1 MIADKQIEINKE
13 RLSKLQDEAIET
25 LKKLISKQSF
35 SGEEAETAIILED
48 WLKQYGFTP
57 NRQHNNV
64 WATSPEFDE
73 SKTTILLNSH
83 HDTVL
88 PNEGYTKDPFSPIVE
103 DGTLYG
109 LGSNDAGGPLVSLLA
124 TFLYFSQEGDVP
136 FNLIFAGTGEEETS
150 GPHGLNNLIPEL
162 PNFDYA
168 IVGEPTQMEMATAE
182 KGLIVL
188 ECTAKGVSGHAA
200 RDVGDNAIY
209 KAMEDINWFKTYEFG
224 NDSPKVGPV
233 KMTVT
238 VINAGTQHNVVPDT
252 CDFTVDIRTTDKVS
266 NEEVMKV
273 VKENIKSDI
282 KEASTRLRPSG
293 ISDDHP
299 IVKAAKDLDIVTF
312 GSPTMSDQAMIEGPS
327 VKMGPGDSKRS
338 HTADEYIKLDEIKHG
353 IKTYITLLK
362 QVEHN

>member
-1 MIADKQIEINKE
+1 MIADKIDIDKQ
-13 RLSKLQDEAIET
+13 RLGKLQSEAIET
-25 LKKLISKQSF
+25 LKNLISNPSY
-35 SGEEAETAIILED
+35 SGEETETALILEG
-48 WLKQYGFTP
+48 WLKEYGFEP
-57 NRQHNNV
+57 NRQFNNV
-64 WATSPEFDE
+64 WATSPGFDE
-73 SKTTILLNSH
+73 SKPTILLNSH
-83 HDTVL
+83 HDTVF
-88 PNEGYTKDPFSPIVE
+88 PNEGYTKDPHTPIVE

-124 TFLYFSQEGDVP
+124 TFLYFSQEDEVP

-162 PNFDYA
+162 PHFDYA

-188 ECTAKGVSGHAA
+188 KCVAKGVSGHAA

-209 KAMEDINWFKTYEFG
+209 KAMKDIEWFKSYSFG
-224 NDSPKVGPV
+224 NDSPKLGPV

-238 VINAGTQHNVVPDT
+238 MINAGTQHNVVPDT
-252 CDFTVDIRTTDKVS
+252 CEFTVDIRTTDTVS

-273 VKENIKSDI
+273 VKENITSEI
-282 KEASTRLRPSG
+282 VSASTRLRPSG
-293 ISDDHP
+293 ISDSHP
-299 IVKAAKDLDIVTF
+299 IVQAAKELDIVTF

-327 VKMGPGDSKRS
+327 IKMGPGDSKRS

-353 IKTYITLLK
+353 IETYITLLK
-362 QVEHN
+362 QVNHN